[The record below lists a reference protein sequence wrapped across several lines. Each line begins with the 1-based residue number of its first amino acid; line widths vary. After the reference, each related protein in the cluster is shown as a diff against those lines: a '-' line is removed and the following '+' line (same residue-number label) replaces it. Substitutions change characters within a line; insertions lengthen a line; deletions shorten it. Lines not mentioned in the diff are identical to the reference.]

1 MAYVR
6 RTETMLDDT
15 VRNIRAMGDKALE
28 MYQENS
34 IEIDTAEFSAACE
47 AIQTAAYRDAPTLR
61 GNLPQSW
68 LFKTD
73 RIRLKV
79 TSRAEHGTKV
89 STFINVPEHRQFELP
104 LHMKESW
111 RVDVEVYDDECTGA
125 LSTWVD
131 KEIANQAQRRTVQQ
145 QYREVERQVIGFLR
159 THASLN
165 AAIKEMPEIEMYVP
179 ASYISKMHE
188 AVAPRQKKQEQTS
201 AVEELGIDRNALA
214 AVAIAHR
221 VMS

>member
-1 MAYVR
+1 
-6 RTETMLDDT
+6 
-15 VRNIRAMGDKALE
+15 
-28 MYQENS
+28 
-34 IEIDTAEFSAACE
+34 
-47 AIQTAAYRDAPTLR
+47 
-61 GNLPQSW
+61 
-68 LFKTD
+68 
-73 RIRLKV
+73 
-79 TSRAEHGTKV
+79 
-89 STFINVPEHRQFELP
+89 
-104 LHMKESW
+104 MKESY

-179 ASYISKMHE
+179 AAYISKMHE
-188 AVAPRQKKQEQTS
+188 AVAPRVKKEEQQS
-201 AVEELGIDRNALA
+201 AIHDLGIDRNALA